1 MLLDADAAFVRRV
14 MKGDFGN
21 GDTRTTYILCYRRN
35 PGLVQ
40 KMVTKVISLAK
51 DIKSGKKDYGTNKDR
66 INRINK
72 ELDKGYG
79 QLVQDYINV
88 LCGVRESV

>member
-1 MLLDADAAFVRRV
+1 MFDADAAFVRRI

-35 PGLVQ
+35 PVLAQRAVN
-40 KMVTKVISLAK
+40 KVISLAK
-51 DIKSGKKDYGTNKDR
+51 DIKSGKKDYGQNEDR
-66 INRINK
+66 RNRIDK
-72 ELDKGYG
+72 ELGKGFG

-88 LCGVRESV
+88 LYGKRKSV